1 MYGLKIILEAS
12 LEVQWLRLHASTTG
26 DKDLILVGELSSHKL
41 CGVVKKKKKK
51 KERKEKKVL
60 AQTSLWLHIRE

>member
-41 CGVVKKKKKK
+41 CGVVKKKIEIKK
-51 KERKEKKVL
+51 RKESFS
-60 AQTSLWLHIRE
+60 TN

>member
-26 DKDLILVGELSSHKL
+26 DKDLILVGELSSQKL
-41 CGVVKKKKKK
+41 CGVVKKKKR
-51 KERKEKKVL
+51 KERKKRKF
-60 AQTSLWLHIRE
+60 

>member
-51 KERKEKKVL
+51 ERKKERKESFS
-60 AQTSLWLHIRE
+60 TN

>member
-41 CGVVKKKKKK
+41 CGVVKKKKK
-51 KERKEKKVL
+51 ERKKRKF
-60 AQTSLWLHIRE
+60 

>member
-1 MYGLKIILEAS
+1 MYGLEIILEAS

-51 KERKEKKVL
+51 ERKKRKF
-60 AQTSLWLHIRE
+60 

>member
-51 KERKEKKVL
+51 KERKKEKKVL
-60 AQTSLWLHIRE
+60 AQTSL

>member
-41 CGVVKKKKKK
+41 CGVVTKKTRK
-51 KERKEKKVL
+51 KERKKRKF
-60 AQTSLWLHIRE
+60 

>member
-12 LEVQWLRLHASTTG
+12 LEVQWLRLHASSTG

-41 CGVVKKKKKK
+41 CGVVKKKKKRK
-51 KERKEKKVL
+51 KRKEKKVL

>member
-41 CGVVKKKKKK
+41 CGVVTKKKK
-51 KERKEKKVL
+51 KERKKRKF
-60 AQTSLWLHIRE
+60 

>member
-51 KERKEKKVL
+51 ERKKRKF
-60 AQTSLWLHIRE
+60 